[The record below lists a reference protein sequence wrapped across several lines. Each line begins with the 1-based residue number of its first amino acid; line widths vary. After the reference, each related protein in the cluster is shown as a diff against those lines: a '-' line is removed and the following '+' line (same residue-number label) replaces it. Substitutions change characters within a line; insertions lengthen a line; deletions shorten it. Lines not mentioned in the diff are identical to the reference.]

1 MASYFNNN
9 FCNQIFTLLQDTE
22 DDPFSLSPSMVKV
35 FPVPVCPYANTVQ
48 L

>member
-1 MASYFNNN
+1 MIVIYILNTLFHDIADCPFNR
-9 FCNQIFTLLQDTE
+9 
-22 DDPFSLSPSMVKV
+22 SPSIVNV